1 MNGGA
6 HIPDDELLALLDA
19 ELAPDRARAANAHLA
34 VCDQCR
40 ARRAGFETAMNG
52 LLGAL
57 PNKIDN
63 SAAAHERA
71 RKRLLAQMAAAPERR
86 APARIPWRVL
96 AAAAACLAG
105 VAVSTVTVRADGPR
119 PNATL
124 TPGDAR
130 PITSAE
136 ACRVSSAVV
145 VVKDIP
151 VETQRQVFQAYGINP
166 AQPGEFEV
174 DYLITPDLGGTASVR
189 NLWPQPYSARWNA
202 RQKDQ
207 LEERLHEMV
216 CSGRMDVATAQ
227 REIAADWIGAYRKF
241 VGRR

>member
-1 MNGGA
+1 MP
-6 HIPDDELLALLDA
+6 H
-19 ELAPDRARAANAHLA
+19 
-34 VCDQCR
+34 CR
-40 ARRAGFETAMNG
+40 
-52 LLGAL
+52 L
-57 PNKIDN
+57 P
-63 SAAAHERA
+63 
-71 RKRLLAQMAAAPERR
+71 LV
-86 APARIPWRVL
+86 RIY
-96 AAAAACLAG
+96 AG
-105 VAVSTVTVRADGPR
+105 VALFIVTVSADGPR
-119 PNATL
+119 PNAAL

-130 PITSAE
+130 PISSAE
-136 ACRVSSAVV
+136 ACRASSAIV

-174 DYLITPDLGGTASVR
+174 DYLITPDLGGTGSMR

-202 RQKDQ
+202 RQKDR